1 MRLRLILGDTAV
13 RRPRTRRSAKIKMSS
28 AVRPYNIICRISF
41 LCHSLT
47 GDIVWMSITTP
58 HETYPFETHKCVFGW
73 ASSLVRT
80 VGHCGTPGGERTS
93 RHDGR
98 DRCRRDRGTV
108 GELGS
113 RDQHLPSS
121 PAASPDRAS
130 PPRLG
135 RAHDLLTTCGALH
148 GLGRT

>member
-58 HETYPFETHKCVFGW
+58 HETYPFET
-73 ASSLVRT
+73 
-80 VGHCGTPGGERTS
+80 
-93 RHDGR
+93 
-98 DRCRRDRGTV
+98 
-108 GELGS
+108 
-113 RDQHLPSS
+113 LPRYH
-121 PAASPDRAS
+121 RA
-130 PPRLG
+130 PPPKG
-135 RAHDLLTTCGALH
+135 K
-148 GLGRT
+148 